1 MPPLAKRYEQE
12 ASGRQGPAANHAIVV
27 LLSTNFWGRSG
38 LIFVNVASGRRKVE
52 LGQMIG
58 YWLVAAL
65 VVIAVV
71 AILVVSVDETEDES

>member
-1 MPPLAKRYEQE
+1 
-12 ASGRQGPAANHAIVV
+12 
-27 LLSTNFWGRSG
+27 
-38 LIFVNVASGRRKVE
+38 
-52 LGQMIG
+52 MIG